1 MKVKKIIMALAI
13 LCLFKCDEK
22 WPVNEELLNSAST
35 DISGSWSISKVEQNE
50 IDISDNYDF
59 NSFVIALNYGNGLP
73 ADFSINSEAPVPF
86 PTSHS
91 TGSWHFDNELY
102 PSKIYFVNGD
112 TAISIVDQPLLTT
125 GNEELHL
132 EFNLGCSDV
141 SYVYYLTKNNTL

>member
-1 MKVKKIIMALAI
+1 MNKTKIISI
-13 LCLFKCDEK
+13 LSILFFISCDEK
-22 WPVNEELLNSAST
+22 WPVNEELLNSGST

-59 NSFVIALNYGNGLP
+59 NSFAIALNYVNGLP
-73 ADFSINSEAPVPF
+73 ADFSIITEAPVPF

-141 SYVYYLTKNNTL
+141 SYIYYFTKNSTL

>member
-1 MKVKKIIMALAI
+1 MNKTKIISI
-13 LCLFKCDEK
+13 LSILFFISCDEK
-22 WPVNEELLNSAST
+22 WPLNEELLNSGST

-59 NSFVIALNYGNGLP
+59 NSFAIVLNYVNGLP
-73 ADFSINSEAPVPF
+73 ADFSIITEAPVPF
-86 PTSHS
+86 LTSHS

-141 SYVYYLTKNNTL
+141 SYIYYFTKNSTL

>member
-1 MKVKKIIMALAI
+1 MNKTKIISMLSI
-13 LCLFKCDEK
+13 LFFISCDEK
-22 WPVNEELLNSAST
+22 WPVNEELLNSGST

-59 NSFVIALNYGNGLP
+59 NSFAIALNYVNGLP
-73 ADFSINSEAPVPF
+73 ADFSIITEAPVPF

-141 SYVYYLTKNNTL
+141 SYVYYFTKNSTL

>member
-1 MKVKKIIMALAI
+1 MNKTKIISMLSI
-13 LCLFKCDEK
+13 LFFISCDEK
-22 WPVNEELLNSAST
+22 WPVNEELLNSGST

-59 NSFVIALNYGNGLP
+59 NSFAIALNYVNGLP
-73 ADFSINSEAPVPF
+73 ADFLIITEAPVPF

-141 SYVYYLTKNNTL
+141 SYVYYFTKNSTL

>member
-1 MKVKKIIMALAI
+1 MNKTKIISI
-13 LCLFKCDEK
+13 LSILFFISCDEK

-35 DISGSWSISKVEQNE
+35 DISGSWSISKVQQNE

-59 NSFVIALNYGNGLP
+59 NSFAIALNYVNGLP
-73 ADFSINSEAPVPF
+73 ADFSIITEAPVPF

-141 SYVYYLTKNNTL
+141 SYVYYFTKNSTL

>member
-1 MKVKKIIMALAI
+1 MNKTKIISMLSI
-13 LCLFKCDEK
+13 LFFISCDEK
-22 WPVNEELLNSAST
+22 WPVNEELLNSGST

-59 NSFVIALNYGNGLP
+59 NSFAIALNYVNGLP
-73 ADFSINSEAPVPF
+73 ADFSIITEAPVPF

-141 SYVYYLTKNNTL
+141 SYIYYFTKNSTL

>member
-1 MKVKKIIMALAI
+1 MNKTKIISMLSI
-13 LCLFKCDEK
+13 LFFISCDEK
-22 WPVNEELLNSAST
+22 WPVNEELLNSGST
-35 DISGSWSISKVEQNE
+35 DISGSWSISKVEQND

-59 NSFVIALNYGNGLP
+59 NSFAIALNYVNGLP
-73 ADFSINSEAPVPF
+73 ADFSIITEAPVPF
-86 PTSHS
+86 PTSLS

-141 SYVYYLTKNNTL
+141 SYVYYFTKNSTL

>member
-1 MKVKKIIMALAI
+1 MNKTKIISI
-13 LCLFKCDEK
+13 LSILFFISCDEK
-22 WPVNEELLNSAST
+22 WPVNEELLNSGST

-59 NSFVIALNYGNGLP
+59 NSFAIALNYVNGLP
-73 ADFSINSEAPVPF
+73 ADFSIITEAPVPF

-141 SYVYYLTKNNTL
+141 SYVYYFTKNSTL